1 LQLWFLMSMN
11 ATTETHHGAALQKLI
26 RDDKKAEKIL
36 NGVLDDYKTAPIS
49 KKEKAM
55 LDYAVKLTK
64 KPASIKKDDLNQL
77 RKYEL
82 SDRDILDLNQV
93 VAYFNYVNRTADGLG
108 IELEA
113 EHK

>member
-1 LQLWFLMSMN
+1 M
-11 ATTETHHGAALQKLI
+11 I
-26 RDDKKAEKIL
+26 RDDEQADKIL
-36 NGVLDDYKTAPIS
+36 SGVLDDYNSAPIS
-49 KKEKAM
+49 EKEKEM

-64 KPASIKKDDLNQL
+64 KPASVKKEDLDRL
-77 RKYEL
+77 REFDL

>member
-1 LQLWFLMSMN
+1 M
-11 ATTETHHGAALQKLI
+11 I
-26 RDDKKAEKIL
+26 RDDEQADKIL
-36 NGVLDDYKTAPIS
+36 SGILDDYKSASIS
-49 KKEKAM
+49 EKEKEM

-64 KPASIKKDDLNQL
+64 KPASVKKEDLDRL
-77 RKYEL
+77 REFDL

>member
-1 LQLWFLMSMN
+1 
-11 ATTETHHGAALQKLI
+11 
-26 RDDKKAEKIL
+26 
-36 NGVLDDYKTAPIS
+36 
-49 KKEKAM
+49 M

-64 KPASIKKDDLNQL
+64 KPASVKKEDLDRL
-77 RKYEL
+77 REFDL

>member
-1 LQLWFLMSMN
+1 M
-11 ATTETHHGAALQKLI
+11 I
-26 RDDKKAEKIL
+26 RDDEQAEKIL

-49 KKEKAM
+49 EKEKAM

-64 KPASIKKDDLNQL
+64 KPAAVKKEDLDQL
-77 RKYEL
+77 REFDL

-113 EHK
+113 EH

>member
-1 LQLWFLMSMN
+1 
-11 ATTETHHGAALQKLI
+11 LI
-26 RDDKKAEKIL
+26 RDDEHADKVLSGI
-36 NGVLDDYKTAPIS
+36 LDDNKSAPIS

-64 KPASIKKDDLNQL
+64 KPAAVKKDDLDRL
-77 RKYEL
+77 REVEL
-82 SDRDILDLNQV
+82 CDRDILDLNQV

-108 IELEA
+108 IELEV

>member
-1 LQLWFLMSMN
+1 
-11 ATTETHHGAALQKLI
+11 LI
-26 RDDKKAEKIL
+26 RDDEQAEKIL

-49 KKEKAM
+49 EKEKAM

-64 KPASIKKDDLNQL
+64 KPAAVKKEDLGKL
-77 RKYEL
+77 RDFEL

-93 VAYFNYVNRTADGLG
+93 AAYFNYVNRTADGLG

>member
-1 LQLWFLMSMN
+1 M
-11 ATTETHHGAALQKLI
+11 I
-26 RDDKKAEKIL
+26 RDDEQAEKIL

-49 KKEKAM
+49 EKEKAM

-64 KPASIKKDDLNQL
+64 KPASVKKEDLDRL
-77 RKYEL
+77 REFDL

-113 EHK
+113 EHE

>member
-1 LQLWFLMSMN
+1 
-11 ATTETHHGAALQKLI
+11 LI
-26 RDDKKAEKIL
+26 RDDEQAEKII

-49 KKEKAM
+49 EKEKTM

-64 KPASIKKDDLNQL
+64 EPAAVKKEDLDQL
-77 RKYEL
+77 RKFDL
-82 SDRDILDLNQV
+82 GDRDILDLNQV

>member
-1 LQLWFLMSMN
+1 
-11 ATTETHHGAALQKLI
+11 
-26 RDDKKAEKIL
+26 
-36 NGVLDDYKTAPIS
+36 
-49 KKEKAM
+49 
-55 LDYAVKLTK
+55 TK
-64 KPASIKKDDLNQL
+64 KPASVKKEDLDRL
-77 RKYEL
+77 REFDL